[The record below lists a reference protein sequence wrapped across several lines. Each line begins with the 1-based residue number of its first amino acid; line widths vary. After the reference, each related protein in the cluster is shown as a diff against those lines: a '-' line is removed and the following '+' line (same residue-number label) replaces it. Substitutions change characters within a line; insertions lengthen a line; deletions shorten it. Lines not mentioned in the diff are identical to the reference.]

1 MAWHALPAE
10 AACTRL
16 RVDPLRGLDEAEAA
30 ALYRHALA
38 TAALAQALAPDVG
51 VDEQDA
57 FMAGLFHDLGR
68 VFVLTASGQVRTKE
82 KKAPPPTASPSC
94 VAR

>member
-30 ALYRHALA
+30 ARRIQRERGPSMA
-38 TAALAQALAPDVG
+38 TI
-51 VDEQDA
+51 EQLD
-57 FMAGLFHDLGR
+57 GR
-68 VFVLTASGQVRTKE
+68 RT
-82 KKAPPPTASPSC
+82 SN
-94 VAR
+94 